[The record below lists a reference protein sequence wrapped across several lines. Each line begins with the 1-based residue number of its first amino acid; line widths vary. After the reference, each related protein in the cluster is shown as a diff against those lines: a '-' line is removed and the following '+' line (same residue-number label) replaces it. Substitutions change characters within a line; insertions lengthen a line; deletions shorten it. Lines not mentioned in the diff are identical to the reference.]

1 MNSCLNDLLDGD
13 FGKNFFY
20 FHILYFIL
28 LLRPDFI
35 RFVDFT
41 NIAASNTTNDGVKIR
56 SHIEYLIQTYA
67 CAHFVV
73 KTDEKCS
80 LNGGF

>member
-41 NIAASNTTNDGVKIR
+41 NIAASNTTCDDVTN
-56 SHIEYLIQTYA
+56 
-67 CAHFVV
+67 
-73 KTDEKCS
+73 
-80 LNGGF
+80 